1 MRSGYCGAG
10 GVKPQRFRER
20 RNARWQ
26 TRESNAGNISA
37 EKFCRRCC
45 ERFLFGKC
53 ACDSGSKIG
62 AAPSAKRVGR
72 RKVRGCVP
80 AVRKSTQF
88 RCRTIRETGRTPQS
102 ARLGSGGAKG
112 ARSIAAANQKAY
124 FGRLPIYIA
133 AGSCGTSAGGCERH
147 AANTRR
153 EISAFSVHPSYIRA
167 GRSSDDSTEEA

>member
-1 MRSGYCGAG
+1 MSDSCSKSAR
-10 GVKPQRFRER
+10 VIPVRKLVQHHP
-20 RNARWQ
+20 RNEPDA
-26 TRESNAGNISA
+26 AKYA
-37 EKFCRRCC
+37 AAFRRC
-45 ERFLFGKC
+45 EKAR
-53 ACDSGSKIG
+53 SSG

-72 RKVRGCVP
+72 RKVRGWVP

-88 RCRTIRETGRTPQS
+88 RCRTIRETSRTPQS
-102 ARLGSGGAKG
+102 TRLGSGGAKG

>member
-1 MRSGYCGAG
+1 MSDSCSKSARVIPVRKLVQHHPRNEPDAAKCAAGFRRCERRAVNRGCESKSVFRPAADLYRRCAMRSGYCGAG

-26 TRESNAGNISA
+26 TRGSNAGNISA

-45 ERFLFGKC
+45 ERFLFEKC

-62 AAPSAKRVGR
+62 TAPSAKRAGR
-72 RKVRGCVP
+72 RKVR
-80 AVRKSTQF
+80 
-88 RCRTIRETGRTPQS
+88 
-102 ARLGSGGAKG
+102 
-112 ARSIAAANQKAY
+112 
-124 FGRLPIYIA
+124 
-133 AGSCGTSAGGCERH
+133 GCERH